1 MNGHSLKWALIASLV
16 LNIFLLGAIA
26 GGTYQ
31 WFASRPRET
40 ASAVRAQAQTQAQ
53 AQAQQHALRF
63 AAGQLS
69 DERRQQFAQDLQQ
82 ARRDGRS
89 YVRSGR
95 EGRRDVLSLLGEPEL
110 NRPALDAALARTRN
124 ADEALRARI
133 EQAVADFA
141 ASLSPQERAQFADS
155 LREYGQWRQPAAKQ
169 PSAKPASQ

>member
-1 MNGHSLKWALIASLV
+1 MNGHSLKWTLIASLV

-31 WFASRPRET
+31 WFASRPH
-40 ASAVRAQAQTQAQ
+40 AAAGAVQT
-53 AQAQQHALRF
+53 QQHALRF

-82 ARRDGRS
+82 ARRDGRT

-95 EGRRDVLSLLGEPEL
+95 EGRRDVLRLLGEPEL

-124 ADEALRARI
+124 ADEALRARV
-133 EQAVADFA
+133 EQGVADFA

-155 LREYGQWRQPAAKQ
+155 LREYGQWRQPAPKQ
-169 PSAKPASQ
+169 QPASNAASR

>member
-40 ASAVRAQAQTQAQ
+40 ASAVRAQAQTQ
-53 AQAQQHALRF
+53 QHALRF
-63 AAGQLS
+63 AADQLS

>member
-1 MNGHSLKWALIASLV
+1 MNAHSLKWTLIASLV

-31 WFASRPRET
+31 WFASRPR
-40 ASAVRAQAQTQAQ
+40 AAGAIATQAQ
-53 AQAQQHALRF
+53 AQAQTHALRF

-82 ARRDGRS
+82 ARRDGRT

-95 EGRRDVLSLLGEPEL
+95 EGRRDVLHLLGEPEL

-124 ADEALRARI
+124 ADEALRARV
-133 EQAVADFA
+133 EQSVADFA

-155 LREYGQWRQPAAKQ
+155 LREYGQWRQPAPKQ
-169 PSAKPASQ
+169 QPASKAASQ

>member
-31 WFASRPRET
+31 WFASRPHG
-40 ASAVRAQAQTQAQ
+40 AAGDVQTQAQ
-53 AQAQQHALRF
+53 PQQHALRF

-82 ARRDGRS
+82 ARRDGRA

-95 EGRRDVLSLLGEPEL
+95 EGRRDVLRLLGEPQL

-124 ADEALRARI
+124 ADEALRARV
-133 EQAVADFA
+133 EQGVADFA

-169 PSAKPASQ
+169 QPAAKAASQ

>member
-1 MNGHSLKWALIASLV
+1 MNGHSLKWALVASLV

-31 WFASRPRET
+31 WFASRPRAAAGVVPT
-40 ASAVRAQAQTQAQ
+40 QAQAQTQP
-53 AQAQQHALRF
+53 HALRF
-63 AAGQLS
+63 AADQLS

-82 ARRDGRS
+82 ARRDGRT

-95 EGRRDVLSLLGEPEL
+95 EGRRDVLRLLGEAEL

-124 ADEALRARI
+124 ADEALRARV
-133 EQAVADFA
+133 EQSVADFA

-155 LREYGQWRQPAAKQ
+155 LREYGQWRQPAPKQ
-169 PSAKPASQ
+169 QPASKAASQ

>member
-1 MNGHSLKWALIASLV
+1 MNGHSLKWTLIASLV

-31 WFASRPRET
+31 WFASRPHGAT
-40 ASAVRAQAQTQAQ
+40 GTLQTQAQTQT
-53 AQAQQHALRF
+53 HALRF

-82 ARRDGRS
+82 ARRDGRT

-95 EGRRDVLSLLGEPEL
+95 EGRRDVLRLLGEPEL

-124 ADEALRARI
+124 ADEALRARV
-133 EQAVADFA
+133 EQGVADFA

-169 PSAKPASQ
+169 QPASKAAGQ